1 MTPSEIRALKNLTQI
16 EIKPQ
21 EDLKVGKM
29 DKK

>member
-1 MTPSEIRALKNLTQI
+1 MDSNEFRALKNLTQI